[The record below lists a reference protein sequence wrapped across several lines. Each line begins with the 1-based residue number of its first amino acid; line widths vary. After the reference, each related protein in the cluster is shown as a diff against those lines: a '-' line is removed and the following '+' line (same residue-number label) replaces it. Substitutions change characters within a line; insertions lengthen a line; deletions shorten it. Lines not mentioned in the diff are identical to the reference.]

1 MFNKTITAIAT
12 ANGGNGGVGIIRI
25 SGDDAI
31 AIANK
36 IFKGVPLTTVE
47 SHKMHLGKIVLN
59 NRIVDEVLVCVYK
72 SPNSYTGEDVVE
84 INCHGGVQVCRVV
97 LGAVIESGATFAE
110 AGEFTHRA
118 FLNGKL
124 DLTQAEAV
132 ADIINA
138 QTNDAVTV
146 AASQLSGTLSH
157 RTSEIREQL
166 LSTSA
171 HLLAT
176 LDFSEEGV
184 EDLPYDDLKE
194 TIMDA
199 KRQITELL
207 STADDGRI
215 IKDGV
220 NVAIIGAPNV
230 GKSSLLNAISGEDRA
245 IVTDIAGTTRDV
257 LEAHINIRGCK
268 VNLLDTAG
276 IRSSEDVVERLGV
289 ERSLNALDKADLVFL
304 VLDGSRPLTNEDLE
318 IIDLARDKNII
329 CLINK
334 CDLPQIKLEI
344 PHFEHIIHVSATSGG
359 GLDELFSII
368 ASRYSRGELASNKP
382 IITNERHKECLI
394 RANGFLDNIISS
406 MNHFAPVDLV
416 LGDIEL
422 AIVTLGEISG
432 MTVSDEIIDNIF
444 SNFCVGK

>member
-36 IFKGVPLTTVE
+36 IFKGVSLATVQ
-47 SHKMHLGKIVLN
+47 SHTMHLGKIVHKGLV
-59 NRIVDEVLVCVYK
+59 VDEALICVYK
-72 SPNSYTGEDVVE
+72 APNSYTGEDVVE
-84 INCHGGVQVCRVV
+84 INCHGGLQVCRVV

-157 RTSEIREQL
+157 KTSEIREQL

-184 EDLPYDDLKE
+184 EDLPYDELKE
-194 TIMDA
+194 TIIGA
-199 KRQITELL
+199 KGQITELL
-207 STADDGRI
+207 GTADDGRI

-257 LEAHINIRGCK
+257 LETHINIRGCR

-276 IRSSEDVVERLGV
+276 IRTSSDVVERLGV
-289 ERSLNALDKADLVFL
+289 ERSLNALDIADLVLL
-304 VLDGSRPLTNEDLE
+304 VVDGSRPLTDEDWE
-318 IIDLARDKNII
+318 IINLARDKNTI

-334 CDLPQIKLEI
+334 FDLPQVKLEI
-344 PHFEHIIHVSATSGG
+344 PHFEHIIHVSASNGA
-359 GLDELFSII
+359 GLDDLFSTI
-368 ASRYSRGELASNKP
+368 ANRYSKGELVASKP

-394 RANGFLDNIISS
+394 RANDFLDNIISS
-406 MNHFAPVDLV
+406 MNELAPVDLV

-422 AIVTLGEISG
+422 AILTLGEISG

>member
-1 MFNKTITAIAT
+1 MIGQTITAIAT

-36 IFKGVPLTTVE
+36 IFKGVSLSTVQ
-47 SHKMHLGKIVLN
+47 SHTMHLGKIVHNGLV
-59 NRIVDEVLVCVYK
+59 VDEALVCVYK
-72 SPNSYTGEDVVE
+72 APNSYTGEDVVE
-84 INCHGGVQVCRVV
+84 INCHGGLQVCRVV

-146 AASQLSGTLSH
+146 AASQLSSTLSH
-157 RTSEIREQL
+157 KTSEIREQL

-194 TIMDA
+194 TIIDA
-199 KRQITELL
+199 KNSITELL
-207 STADDGRI
+207 GTADDGRI

-230 GKSSLLNAISGEDRA
+230 GKSSLLNSISGEDRA

-257 LEAHINIRGCK
+257 LETHINIRGCK

-276 IRSSEDVVERLGV
+276 IRTSEDIVERLGV
-289 ERSLNALDKADLVFL
+289 ERSLNALDIADLVLL
-304 VLDGSRPLTNEDLE
+304 VVDGSRPLTDEDWE
-318 IIDLARDKNII
+318 IITLAKDKNTI
-329 CLINK
+329 CLVNK
-334 CDLPQIKLEI
+334 FDLPQIKLEI
-344 PHFEHIIHVSATSGG
+344 PHFEHIIHVSAASGA
-359 GLDELFSII
+359 GLDELFSTI
-368 ASRYSRGELASNKP
+368 ANRYSKGELVANKP

-394 RANGFLDNIISS
+394 RANGFLENIISS
-406 MNHFAPVDLV
+406 MNEFAPVDLV

-422 AIVTLGEISG
+422 AILTLGEISG